1 MFLQFGNFVSQL
13 LIFLSK
19 LTIFSSHLVWFVS
32 DELQTE
38 ERKTRPLRSSTRGFS
53 TIRSELFQTNGQ
65 CTILSLICLLQVTKI
80 MMQSAQIILTIC
92 HIVMCRFQL
101 FPTNGQCTIMT
112 LFCLLQVTKA
122 TMHSAQILVTNCH
135 IDMFRSELF

>member
-38 ERKTRPLRSSTRGFS
+38 ERKTRPLRSSTRDLFFS
-53 TIRSELFQTNGQ
+53 LFVTQYQYKTAEIDEMLTPGSLYSHMLINNLFQ
-65 CTILSLICLLQVTKI
+65 
-80 MMQSAQIILTIC
+80 LT
-92 HIVMCRFQL
+92 VKE
-101 FPTNGQCTIMT
+101 MT
-112 LFCLLQVTKA
+112 GK
-122 TMHSAQILVTNCH
+122 
-135 IDMFRSELF
+135 